1 MNFASRLIVIP
12 LSAMVFA
19 LSACAN
25 QSDTNM
31 LEGCGAGTLT
41 GMGGAALT
49 DLLNTG
55 TVSTKSLVIG
65 GGVGC
70 AAGTAVAIYVN
81 GRQQRYASLDQA
93 LTAQIAAA
101 NQAAEDA
108 NQATAD
114 AQTNIDGINA
124 RMAALRYKA
133 YSFHRRHEALLTSY
147 QQLTTEQQSLTAEQ
161 SKLTDAI
168 AEQQKNYASI
178 SNGHTLTA
186 AQQAQMAQWQ
196 SDIAAMQNAVDE
208 IADKQSQTSKLMAN
222 IRAADNTVN

>member
-1 MNFASRLIVIP
+1 MNFARRLIVVS
-12 LSAMVFA
+12 LCATVVS

-41 GMGGAALT
+41 GMGAAALA
-49 DLLNTG
+49 DLHTG
-55 TVSTKSLVIG
+55 SVSLQSLAIG
-65 GGVGC
+65 GVVGC

-101 NQAAEDA
+101 RQATDDADQAA
-108 NQATAD
+108 AD
-114 AQTNIDGINA
+114 AQSDIDSIDA
-124 RMAALRYKA
+124 RIAKLRHQ
-133 YSFHRRHEALLTSY
+133 SHGLHRRHEALLASY
-147 QQLTTEQQSLTAEQ
+147 RQLTTEQQSLTAEQ

-178 SNGHTLTA
+178 SNGHALTA

-196 SDIAAMQNAVDE
+196 SDIAAMQSAVDE
-208 IADKQSQTSKLMAN
+208 IADKQSQTSKLMAD
-222 IRAADNTVN
+222 IRAADDTVN